1 MGTVANSGY
10 CQLAMLIRNLTV
22 TRQKTTLTG
31 HDGGGFDMNIGVY
44 DLADKFYIDRFSK
57 ITARGN
63 PVINKE

>member
-1 MGTVANSGY
+1 
-10 CQLAMLIRNLTV
+10 MLIRNLTV